1 MYMYVLGGNVV
12 LPLSSITGRERFSCQ
27 LSVFRGL
34 CILEKCSLKIHFL
47 EKAFLDDSD
56 GGGWKR
62 RRPASDGYR
71 PREDEGSIW
80 YLTEPLP
87 TIIRPDQT
95 ARAVVSKAN
104 LENLQLSLSYKLCR
118 VSTSIISQLCYK
130 HLGDKSQNSACHS
143 ARPRRA
149 LRSGIHL
156 NPEPAQQQHLNF
168 APCCEQQ

>member
-1 MYMYVLGGNVV
+1 MCTDIHTNVHVCRSRCIGRDRSSTTVICYMERKII
-12 LPLSSITGRERFSCQ
+12 LSI
-27 LSVFRGL
+27 V
-34 CILEKCSLKIHFL
+34 CIQRSMPSR
-47 EKAFLDDSD
+47 KAL
-56 GGGWKR
+56 WKR

-143 ARPRRA
+143 ATPRRA

-156 NPEPAQQQHLNF
+156 NPEPAEQQHLYF